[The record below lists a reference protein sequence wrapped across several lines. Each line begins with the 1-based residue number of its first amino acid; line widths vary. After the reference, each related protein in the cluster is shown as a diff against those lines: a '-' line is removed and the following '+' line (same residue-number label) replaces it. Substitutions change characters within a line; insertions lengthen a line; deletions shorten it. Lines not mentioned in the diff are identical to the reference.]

1 MKTYHLTIIGG
12 GSTYTPGIV
21 KSILDARD
29 VMPLHKL
36 VLLDCDANRVARMG
50 GFVRLLMAAHAP
62 EVEVVVTTD
71 RVQAFRGMDFLFA
84 QIRSGGLPMRA
95 LDEQIPLRHGVI
107 GQETCGPGGFAFA
120 LRSIPDMQAIGR
132 DLRKYAPNAWVVNY
146 SNPAA
151 ILADLWRREFPDL
164 KCLFICDMP
173 IVIEQLLAATLGV
186 AHADL
191 AFDYV
196 GLNHFGWWRH
206 IWGPDGRDLLPGLR
220 SRLLGGEKLRLF
232 EDEHVNA
239 DWIPTFERLSKTLE
253 HFPDF
258 IANTYLQYYFFGE
271 EMRAGSRP
279 DYTRANR
286 VMDTREKA
294 VFEECDRCVAAGSV
308 ADSHLVRGVHG
319 DFIVS
324 HVRALLGGTPFRTTV
339 NVPNRGAVE
348 GLPDDAIVEV
358 HGMVS
363 AHGVEAF
370 SAGALPHFQRALM
383 VQQNAYEQLTVE
395 AALEGSYRKALQA
408 LTLNR
413 TVPSA
418 AIARAILDDLIVA
431 NRGYWPELR

>member
-21 KSILDARD
+21 KSIFDARD
-29 VMPLHKL
+29 VLPLRKL
-36 VLLDCDANRVARMG
+36 VLLDCDAERVERMG
-50 GFVRLLMAAHAP
+50 GFIRLWMAAHAP

-71 RVQAFRGMDFLFA
+71 REQAFRGMDFLFA

-95 LDEQIPLRHGVI
+95 LDEQIPLRHGVV

-120 LRSIPDMQAIGR
+120 LRSIPDMIAIGR
-132 DLRKYAPNAWVVNY
+132 DLRRYAPQAWVLNY

-173 IVIEQLLAATLGV
+173 IVIERLLAMTLDRP
-186 AHADL
+186 HDEL

-206 IWGPDGRDLLPGLR
+206 IWAADGEDLLPGLR
-220 SRLLGGEKLRLF
+220 ARLLGGEKLKLF

-239 DWIPTFERLSKTLE
+239 DWIPTFERLSKTLA

-258 IANTYLQYYFFGE
+258 IANTYLQYYFFGG
-271 EMRAGSRP
+271 EMLAASRP

-286 VMDTREKA
+286 VMDTREKK
-294 VFEECDRCVAAGSV
+294 VFAECDHCVAAGSV
-308 ADSHLVRGVHG
+308 ADSDLASGVHG
-319 DFIVS
+319 DFIVE
-324 HVRALLGGTPFRTTV
+324 HARALLGGAPLRTTV
-339 NVPNRGAVE
+339 NVPNRGAVV
-348 GLPDDAIVEV
+348 GLPDEAIVEV
-358 HGMVS
+358 HGLVS

-370 SAGALPHFQRALM
+370 AAGELPHFQRALM

-395 AALEGSYRKALQA
+395 AALEGSYAKALQA

-418 AIARAILDDLIVA
+418 EVARAILDDLIVA
-431 NRGYWPELR
+431 NRGRWPVLS